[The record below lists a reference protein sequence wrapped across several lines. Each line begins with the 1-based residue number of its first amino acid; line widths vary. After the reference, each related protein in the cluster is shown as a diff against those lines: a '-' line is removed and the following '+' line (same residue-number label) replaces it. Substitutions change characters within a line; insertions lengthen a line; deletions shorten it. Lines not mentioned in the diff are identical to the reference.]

1 MATIEIIIR
10 DDHGNTIESRA
21 RKEYKLDLGNQSFN
35 AIEAAVGTFKNVALP
50 DLKADLLKEAQ
61 DNFIKKKR
69 PIKAKWHKSSP
80 DQDTGW
86 WFSI

>member
-10 DDHGNTIESRA
+10 DDHGNIIEGRA
-21 RKEYKLDLGNQSFN
+21 KKQYKLDLGKQSFN

-61 DNFIKKKR
+61 DKFIKKR
-69 PIKAKWHKSSP
+69 PIKAKWHESGP

-86 WFSI
+86 WLSI

>member
-1 MATIEIIIR
+1 MATIEMIIR
-10 DDHGNTIESRA
+10 DDHGNIIEGRT

-35 AIEAAVGTFKNVALP
+35 AIEAAVGTFKNIALP
-50 DLKADLLKEAQ
+50 DLKADLLEEAQ

-69 PIKAKWHKSSP
+69 PMKAEWHESGQ

-86 WFSI
+86 

>member
-10 DDHGNTIESRA
+10 DDHGNIIEGRA

-35 AIEAAVGTFKNVALP
+35 AIEAAVGTFKTVALP

-69 PIKAKWHKSSP
+69 PIKAEWHESGP
-80 DQDTGW
+80 NQDIGW
-86 WFSI
+86 WLSI

>member
-35 AIEAAVGTFKNVALP
+35 AIEAAVGTFNT
-50 DLKADLLKEAQ
+50 DFHEAD
-61 DNFIKKKR
+61 NR
-69 PIKAKWHKSSP
+69 HN
-80 DQDTGW
+80 
-86 WFSI
+86 

>member
-10 DDHGNTIESRA
+10 DGHGNIIEGRA

-61 DNFIKKKR
+61 DNFVKKKR
-69 PIKAKWHKSSP
+69 PIKAQWHESSS
-80 DQDTGW
+80 DQNTGR
-86 WFSI
+86 

>member
-10 DDHGNTIESRA
+10 DDHGNIIEGGG

-35 AIEAAVGTFKNVALP
+35 AIEAAVGTLKNIALP

-61 DNFIKKKR
+61 DNFIKKT
-69 PIKAKWHKSSP
+69 IN
-80 DQDTGW
+80 
-86 WFSI
+86 

>member
-10 DDHGNTIESRA
+10 DDHGNIIEDRA
-21 RKEYKLDLGNQSFN
+21 RKEYKLDLGNPSFN

-61 DNFIKKKR
+61 DHFIKKTT
-69 PIKAKWHKSSP
+69 H
-80 DQDTGW
+80 
-86 WFSI
+86 

>member
-10 DDHGNTIESRA
+10 DDHGNIIEGRA

-61 DNFIKKKR
+61 DHFIKKR
-69 PIKAKWHKSSP
+69 PIKAKWHESGP
-80 DQDTGW
+80 DQDTGGGL
-86 WFSI
+86 SI

>member
-35 AIEAAVGTFKNVALP
+35 AIEAAVGTFKNRHYRK
-50 DLKADLLKEAQ
+50 LKQ
-61 DNFIKKKR
+61 FN
-69 PIKAKWHKSSP
+69 
-80 DQDTGW
+80 
-86 WFSI
+86 